1 MARVGLVLGGGGI
14 TGAAFHFGTLLSIR
28 MATGWD
34 PGDAEVVVGTSSG
47 AVVTALVRSNR
58 LSLDAMIGDVHGSAE
73 LAWELRRRI
82 YRRTRPQG
90 VGRWMRH
97 GLLPGLRHPGVGLA
111 VGSPARYTTDGIAD
125 WIRETLGDAAER
137 WPAAA
142 TTVVAYEVETR
153 RRVAFGTEG
162 SPDVSLADA
171 VAASSAVPLV
181 FEPVLLDGMHYV
193 DGGVASGT
201 NLDLVLGHPEPLD
214 LVIVIAPMA
223 SVESHPDAPFYAA
236 FVDNLG
242 GAALNA
248 ELKVLERAWP
258 DTDIL
263 VLRPDQSVLAAG
275 RSNPLDPAAALPT
288 FLATLRSM
296 RSALAA
302 PDVWPVLE
310 RHFPDAN
317 ASYGG
322 GASGL
327 RPSRPS
333 TVNRQPNEAFH
344 GCRSGGVD
352 PDRVV
357 SGGAVGTR
365 WNSVCGLGR
374 SRAVG
379 GPDRDRVVA
388 RRQLYRGLP
397 LHPRPRRE
405 RFGESTR
412 RPIATVHGDL
422 DLRDTLERCPGDAG
436 DLDLPG
442 SNRAPG
448 AGKVDPGLRLDR
460 RLLGPTPRD
469 PIRIEPVPGGQLDLR
484 QPLGGRHIPVEA
496 GHDQPLGIRVPLAT
510 GRHSSRLR

>member
-97 GLLPGLRHPGVGLA
+97 GLLPVLRHPGVLLA

-310 RHFPDAN
+310 RHFP
-317 ASYGG
+317 
-322 GASGL
+322 
-327 RPSRPS
+327 R
-333 TVNRQPNEAFH
+333 
-344 GCRSGGVD
+344 
-352 PDRVV
+352 
-357 SGGAVGTR
+357 TR
-365 WNSVCGLGR
+365 KRLLWG
-374 SRAVG
+374 
-379 GPDRDRVVA
+379 
-388 RRQLYRGLP
+388 RRQR
-397 LHPRPRRE
+397 
-405 RFGESTR
+405 S
-412 RPIATVHGDL
+412 
-422 DLRDTLERCPGDAG
+422 
-436 DLDLPG
+436 
-442 SNRAPG
+442 
-448 AGKVDPGLRLDR
+448 
-460 RLLGPTPRD
+460 
-469 PIRIEPVPGGQLDLR
+469 
-484 QPLGGRHIPVEA
+484 
-496 GHDQPLGIRVPLAT
+496 
-510 GRHSSRLR
+510 